1 MLCNSDV
8 WLIYKYMP
16 DVPFILKRGGE
27 TTKKKKL
34 VGVVA
39 MPADIRTGHLPETPA
54 ELYHYTNLLL
64 IMTEL

>member
-1 MLCNSDV
+1 
-8 WLIYKYMP
+8 MP